1 MILESSSSHLL
12 FYRKIGP
19 LTDEEFEIMK
29 THTTIGYNMCMR
41 NPKLRPYSTG
51 ALYHHEALN
60 GSGYPRGIA
69 APNIPFEGQIIRV
82 ADEFD
87 AITSKRQYKTHIGV
101 CDTLNIIISE
111 SSPKAGAL
119 NALVQESK
127 PDKSKREKYG
137 KVNPRVV
144 KALLKVIIDDT
155 EYEMYNLGLYID
167 YLKEEIERLK
177 IIEKYFEKY
186 STSTRKVDI
195 EYYKAGMEQLF
206 EQGETIEN
214 HASVLNEY
222 KQAYEAKKEE
232 MAKLNE
238 ELKKI
243 KKLKV

>member
-1 MILESSSSHLL
+1 
-12 FYRKIGP
+12 
-19 LTDEEFEIMK
+19 MK

-51 ALYHHEALN
+51 ALYHHEELN

-119 NALVQESK
+119 NTLVQESK

-206 EQGETIEN
+206 E
-214 HASVLNEY
+214 
-222 KQAYEAKKEE
+222 
-232 MAKLNE
+232 